1 MEIGNWKFWS
11 SKCQQASMIGRVA
24 TKFDESKMENNRQ
37 ANFDFFDFSH
47 DSAKQA
53 SLMALAA
60 PKVQLSTFN
69 FAKQP
74 PHLAPQK

>member
-1 MEIGNWKFWS
+1 MEIGKW
-11 SKCQQASMIGRVA
+11 
-24 TKFDESKMENNRQ
+24 KMENNRQ

-60 PKVQLSTFN
+60 PKVQISTLHFQLCE
-69 FAKQP
+69 ATSP
-74 PHLAPQK
+74 S